1 MAIDLNLTPPPS
13 PVNEIQPA
21 NVQNQELQE
30 DQDDADAGDQNQ
42 LAPPSPLHNQNQEV
56 HEHQNH
62 AAADGDL
69 NQMEPPSP
77 VDEIQPENAENQDQE
92 VEEHVNQNPQ
102 PLQQLQLDL
111 NRTPPPSPVDAN
123 VENHNQANAGDQHPQ
138 QNQGLVIS
146 CILTLFKKKNHFLGC
161 IHSIFSEIFCDSYIL
176 SVSGKVIFNLIKPVF
191 AFIV

>member
-77 VDEIQPENAENQDQE
+77 VDEIQPENAENQNQE
-92 VEEHVNQNPQ
+92 VEEHQAHANADGNQNPQ
-102 PLQQLQLDL
+102 PLQQLQVNNQLDL

-123 VENHNQANAGDQHPQ
+123 VENQNQANAGDQNPQ
-138 QNQGLVIS
+138 NNQGLVHSPIFAF
-146 CILTLFKKKNHFLGC
+146 FKKKNHFL
-161 IHSIFSEIFCDSYIL
+161 D
-176 SVSGKVIFNLIKPVF
+176 
-191 AFIV
+191 